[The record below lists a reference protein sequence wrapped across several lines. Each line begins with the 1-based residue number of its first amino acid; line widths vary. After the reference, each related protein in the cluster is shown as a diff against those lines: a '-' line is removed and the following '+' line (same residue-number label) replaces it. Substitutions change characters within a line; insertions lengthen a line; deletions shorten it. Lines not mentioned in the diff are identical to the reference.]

1 MNLNRKGFTLIEIL
15 AVIVILSMLM
25 AIMVPTVGTLLEK
38 SKEGHYKSLENSIKK
53 AAKIYM
59 SDHRYD
65 VSVIGYCSS
74 NSGELSIGSI
84 DGIGITD
91 NKLPVKLFIDEGNV
105 TTNADGEIINPKDDS
120 QILDF
125 DDSYV
130 IVKYHCDKKDY
141 SFELGELKWNE
152 NN

>member
-1 MNLNRKGFTLIEIL
+1 MKLNRKGFTLIEIL
-15 AVIVILSMLM
+15 AVIVILAMLM

-38 SKEGHYKSLENSIKK
+38 SKEDNYESLEKSIEQ
-53 AAKIYM
+53 AAKMYM

-74 NSGELSIGSI
+74 NSDVLSIGSI

-91 NKLPVKLFIDEGNV
+91 NKLPVKLLVDEGNI
-105 TTNADGEIINPKDDS
+105 TTNANGEIINPKDDS
-120 QILDF
+120 QKLDF
-125 DDSYV
+125 EDSYV
-130 IVKYHCDKKDY
+130 VVKYLCDKKDY
-141 SFELGELKWNE
+141 SYKLGELKWNE